1 MIKFIND
8 IAIHISNFLKILIVI
23 LLILLFFQMQI
34 IYDTNWCSSS
44 IEILRQQI
52 SDLWY
57 LNHLDEVDIV
67 NE

>member
-8 IAIHISNFLKILIVI
+8 IAIHISNFLKILLVI
-23 LLILLFFQMQI
+23 MLILLFFEMQI

-52 SDLWY
+52 SDVWY
-57 LNHLDEVDIV
+57 YHQLDKLDIV